1 MEGSGSAMDSW
12 IRALKIFCVVAGIV
26 LVLGTGTL
34 VWLLVQRQK
43 AREAAAP
50 PPTAMLDL
58 RLPEGLRIAQT
69 AFDGSRLV
77 LLLDGPD
84 RQQYLALVNPTTGER
99 LSLLRVVA
107 EPPSAGP

>member
-1 MEGSGSAMDSW
+1 MDSW
-12 IRALKIFCVVAGIV
+12 IRALKIFCIAAAVVI
-26 LVLGTGTL
+26 VLGTGTL

-43 AREAAAP
+43 AREAAP
-50 PPTAMLDL
+50 PPPAAMLDL

-77 LLLDGPD
+77 LLLEGPN

-107 EPPSAGP
+107 EPLPAGP